1 MKARATPPVNS
12 RAAAVLMAVCLLS
25 PLCADDWPSAGH
37 DPLRSGTAEG
47 AGPTV
52 AEIEWATE
60 LGGSV
65 DGSPIVVGDRIYV
78 GNSEGRF
85 FCVQKGDGSVAW
97 SYATGGAIVGAAA
110 LGEGRVYVGSVDG
123 FVYCLEAAAGSL
135 LWRHRTEGPVLGCLA
150 LVDESLV
157 FGSTDGTLRAV
168 ELETGRT
175 LWKVDRGA
183 PLSAPPAVREGVLY
197 FGDEGGN
204 LFAVK
209 AADGAEVWA
218 AKLAGAVVGAPTIT
232 GDRLLVPL
240 MSRSAL
246 QPPETEFL
254 TAWNA
259 ADGTKLWSAEKPSAE
274 SVMGSPVV
282 VGETVWCLMVG
293 GDTSN
298 GVLRGFNLATG
309 AKTAEQKLGVLV
321 ADAALAV
328 AGNLIYL
335 AGENGLVYFLDAA
348 TGAPHKPVQLGG
360 AAYSS
365 PAIADGRLYVGAQDG
380 KLYCIK

>member
-1 MKARATPPVNS
+1 VNP

-25 PLCADDWPSAGH
+25 PLCADDWPTASH
-37 DPLRSGTAEG
+37 DALRSGTAEG
-47 AGPTV
+47 AGPSA
-52 AEIEWATE
+52 AEIEWAVE
-60 LGGSV
+60 LGASV

-78 GNSEGRF
+78 GNSAGRF
-85 FCVQKGDGSVAW
+85 FCVQKDGGSVAW

-110 LGEGRVYVGSVDG
+110 VGQERVYVGSADG
-123 FVYCLEAAAGSL
+123 FVYCLEAAGGSL

-150 LVDESLV
+150 LLEESLV

-168 ELETGRT
+168 DLETGRT
-175 LWKVDRGA
+175 LWRVDRGA
-183 PLSAPPAVREGVLY
+183 PLSAPPAVREGTMY
-197 FGDEGGN
+197 CGDERGN
-204 LFAVK
+204 VFALR
-209 AADGAEVWA
+209 AADGTEVWA
-218 AKLAGAVVGAPTIT
+218 ARLAGAVVGAPTIA
-232 GDRLLVPL
+232 GDTLLVPL
-240 MSRSAL
+240 MSGSAL

-254 TAWNA
+254 TAWNP

-282 VGETVWCLMVG
+282 VNDTVWCLMVG
-293 GDTSN
+293 GYTSS
-298 GVLRGFNLATG
+298 GVLRGFNLASG
-309 AKTAEQKLGVLV
+309 AKTVEQKLGVLV

-328 AGNLIYL
+328 AGNVIYL

-348 TGAPHKPVQLGG
+348 TGAPHRPVQLGG
-360 AAYSS
+360 AAFSS